1 MKKTLLGV
9 LMACL
14 VSGCAAAPVAGPIA
28 PDAAPT
34 KPAPV
39 AAADASKPTPSSQ
52 LIAAP
57 DEPLRA
63 PTGPWVG
70 AAGASDFV
78 MAGVSDTVLGVW
90 VDVPAAVNKKHA
102 PASVALVIDVSGSMA
117 GAKIENARLAAR
129 SLVEKLAD
137 GDIVSVHTF
146 SDEAIERVPP
156 TVLDRGSRGAIERV
170 LAGLEPTG
178 GTNLFEGLRLGES
191 RSFKA
196 PSTHPVRRVVLISDG
211 VANIGPST
219 PEILGELAS
228 RGAENGIQVTAVG
241 VGIDYDEHTLNA
253 LAMRSSGRLYHISE
267 PRELS
272 AMLESELGLLQA
284 TAATNA
290 VLEVV
295 PAPGV
300 KILGVDGLR
309 SEWGENGAL
318 RFQLGTMFGGQ
329 HREMAIRVRVTS
341 PADGSHPLASVRFHF
356 RDPADGNLDRVQEV
370 VARYQVT
377 SDHVALEQHMN
388 AKTQTIVTTQE
399 ASRAALAAADSI
411 NKGSYE
417 SAEKDLAIAEN
428 KLRASAATATS
439 VVEKKRMIA
448 AASQMA
454 DVRQKTKAAAA
465 APPAAKPAM
474 RAPALDVNA
483 AAVRMSGF

>member
-1 MKKTLLGV
+1 MKKSLLGV
-9 LMACL
+9 LMACVL
-14 VSGCAAAPVAGPIA
+14 SGCAAAPVAPPIA
-28 PDAAPT
+28 PEPANAKPIAGDDSSKPT
-34 KPAPV
+34 ASPAIL
-39 AAADASKPTPSSQ
+39 AAADEPSRSP
-52 LIAAP
+52 A
-57 DEPLRA
+57 
-63 PTGPWVG
+63 GPWVG

-78 MAGVSDTVLGVW
+78 MAGVSETVLGVW
-90 VDVPAAVNKKHA
+90 IDVPSATQKKHA

-117 GAKIENARLAAR
+117 GPKIENARSAAR
-129 SLVEKLAD
+129 ALVEKLAD
-137 GDIVSVHTF
+137 GDIVSIHTF
-146 SDEAIERVPP
+146 SDEARERVPP
-156 TVLDRGSRGAIERV
+156 TLLDRSSRATLARV
-170 LAGLEPTG
+170 IDSLEPTG
-178 GTNLFEGLRLGES
+178 GTNLFDGLRLGES
-191 RSFKA
+191 RSFTA
-196 PSTHPVRRVVLISDG
+196 PATHPVRRLVVISDG

-228 RGAENGIQVTAVG
+228 RGAESGIQVTAVG

-253 LAMRSSGRLYHISE
+253 LAMRSNGRLYHISE

-272 AMLESELGLLQA
+272 AMLESEIGLLQS

-300 KILGVDGLR
+300 QILGVDGLR
-309 SEWGENGAL
+309 TEWGPSGAL

-329 HREMAIRVRVTS
+329 HREMAIRVRVT
-341 PADGSHPLASVRFHF
+341 AQVDGAHPLASVRFHF

-388 AKTQTIVTTQE
+388 AKTQTIVSTQE
-399 ASRAALAAADSI
+399 ASRAALAAADSL

-428 KLRASAATATS
+428 KLRASAVTAST
-439 VVEKKRMIA
+439 VADKTRVLA
-448 AASQMA
+448 AASKIA
-454 DVRQKTKAAAA
+454 DVRVKTRAAAA

-483 AAVRMSGF
+483 AAVRASGF

>member
-1 MKKTLLGV
+1 MMKSLLGM
-9 LMACL
+9 LMACVL
-14 VSGCAAAPVAGPIA
+14 GGCAAAPVVAPITPMKLVAG
-28 PDAAPT
+28 AAEDTSTATVSP
-34 KPAPV
+34 KV
-39 AAADASKPTPSSQ
+39 V
-52 LIAAP
+52 AAP
-57 DEPLRA
+57 DEPLRS
-63 PTGPWVG
+63 PSGPWVG

-78 MAGVSDTVLGVW
+78 MAGVSETVLGVW
-90 VDVPAAVNKKHA
+90 IDVPAVSQKKHA

-117 GAKIENARLAAR
+117 GAKMENARSAAR
-129 SLVEKLAD
+129 SFVEKLAD
-137 GDIVSVHTF
+137 GDLVSVHTF
-146 SDEAIERVPP
+146 SDEASELVPP
-156 TVLDRGSRGAIERV
+156 TLLDRGSRAAIGRI
-170 LAGLEPTG
+170 LDGLQPAG
-178 GTNLFEGLRLGES
+178 GTNLFDGLRLGER
-191 RSFKA
+191 RSFNA
-196 PSTHPVRRVVLISDG
+196 PATHPVRRVVLISDG
-211 VANIGPST
+211 AANIGPST
-219 PEILGELAS
+219 PEILGELAA
-228 RGAENGIQVTAVG
+228 RGAENGIQVTAIG

-272 AMLESELGLLQA
+272 AMLDSELGLLQA

-300 KILGVDGLR
+300 QILGVDGLR
-309 SEWGENGAL
+309 SEWGPNGAL

-341 PADGSHPLASVRFHF
+341 PVDGTHPLASVRFHF

-377 SDHVALEQHMN
+377 SDHVAVAQHMN

-399 ASRAALAAADSI
+399 ASRAALAAADNL

-417 SAEKDLAIAEN
+417 SAEKDLAIAET
-428 KLRASAATATS
+428 KLRASAVTASS
-439 VVEKKRMIA
+439 VADKQRMIVA
-448 AASQMA
+448 AGKMA
-454 DVRQKTKAAAA
+454 DARQRTKAAAA

-483 AAVRMSGF
+483 AAVHMSGF

>member
-1 MKKTLLGV
+1 MKKSLLGV
-9 LMACL
+9 LMA
-14 VSGCAAAPVAGPIA
+14 VVASGCAASPVVAPVAPVKPIA
-28 PDAAPT
+28 AE
-34 KPAPV
+34 
-39 AAADASKPTPSSQ
+39 DASKPVVTPI
-52 LIAAP
+52 LVAAP
-57 DEPLRA
+57 DEPSRSPSA
-63 PTGPWVG
+63 PWVG

-90 VDVPAAVNKKHA
+90 VDVPNASQHKHA
-102 PASVALVIDVSGSMA
+102 PAAVALVIDVSGSMA
-117 GAKIENARLAAR
+117 GSKIENARLSAR
-129 SLVEKLAD
+129 ALVEKLSD
-137 GDIVSVHTF
+137 GDIVSIHTF
-146 SDEAIERVPP
+146 SDEAHERVAP
-156 TVLDRGSRGAIERV
+156 TMLDRSSRAAIGRV
-170 LAGLEPTG
+170 IDSLEPTG
-178 GTNLFEGLRLGES
+178 GTNLFDGLRLGES
-191 RSFKA
+191 RSFTA
-196 PSTHPVRRVVLISDG
+196 PATHPVRRIVVISDG

-228 RGAENGIQVTAVG
+228 RGAESGVQVTAVG

-253 LAMRSSGRLYHISE
+253 LAMRSNGRLYHISE

-300 KILGVDGLR
+300 QILGVDGLR
-309 SEWGENGAL
+309 TEWGPNGAL

-329 HREMAIRVRVTS
+329 HREMAVRVRVTAQ
-341 PADGSHPLASVRFHF
+341 ADGTHPLASVRFHF
-356 RDPADGNLDRVQEV
+356 RDTADGNLDRVQEV

-388 AKTQTIVTTQE
+388 AHTQTIVTTQE
-399 ASRAALAAADSI
+399 ASRAALAAADSL

-428 KLRASAATATS
+428 KLRASAATAS
-439 VVEKKRMIA
+439 SSADKQRMIVA
-448 AASQMA
+448 AGKMA
-454 DVRQKTKAAAA
+454 DARVKTKAAAA

-474 RAPALDVNA
+474 RSPALDVNA
-483 AAVRMSGF
+483 AAMKSMGY

>member
-1 MKKTLLGV
+1 MKKSLLGV
-9 LMACL
+9 LMA
-14 VSGCAAAPVAGPIA
+14 VVASGCAASPVVAPVAPVKPIA
-28 PDAAPT
+28 AE
-34 KPAPV
+34 
-39 AAADASKPTPSSQ
+39 DASKPVVTPI
-52 LIAAP
+52 LVAAP
-57 DEPLRA
+57 DEPSRSPSA
-63 PTGPWVG
+63 PWVG

-90 VDVPAAVNKKHA
+90 VDVPNASQHKHA
-102 PASVALVIDVSGSMA
+102 PAAVALVIDVSGSMA
-117 GAKIENARLAAR
+117 GSKIENARLSAR
-129 SLVEKLAD
+129 ALVEKLSD
-137 GDIVSVHTF
+137 GDIVSIHTF
-146 SDEAIERVPP
+146 SDEAHERVAP
-156 TVLDRGSRGAIERV
+156 TMLDRNSRAAIGRV
-170 LAGLEPTG
+170 IDSLEPTG
-178 GTNLFEGLRLGES
+178 GTNLFDGLRLGES
-191 RSFKA
+191 RSFTA
-196 PSTHPVRRVVLISDG
+196 PATHPVRRIVVISDG

-228 RGAENGIQVTAVG
+228 RGAESGVQVTAVG

-253 LAMRSSGRLYHISE
+253 LAMRSNGRLYHISE

-300 KILGVDGLR
+300 QILGVDGLR
-309 SEWGENGAL
+309 TEWGPNGAL

-329 HREMAIRVRVTS
+329 HREMAVRVRVTAQ
-341 PADGSHPLASVRFHF
+341 ADGTHPLASVRFHF
-356 RDPADGNLDRVQEV
+356 RDTADGNLDRVQEV

-388 AKTQTIVTTQE
+388 AHTQTIVTTQE
-399 ASRAALAAADSI
+399 ASRAALAAADSL

-428 KLRASAATATS
+428 KLRASAATAS
-439 VVEKKRMIA
+439 SSADKQRMIVA
-448 AASQMA
+448 AGKMA
-454 DVRQKTKAAAA
+454 DARVKTKAAAA

-474 RAPALDVNA
+474 RSPALDVNA
-483 AAVRMSGF
+483 AAMKSMGY